1 MFLDRRR
8 QCGAILATL
17 SLATSLAV
25 NSPASAQ
32 GVDPARA
39 AASASAPAAQPV
51 AEVSGGASSMIETQR
66 VAVPAAGPGA
76 KVRRGPV
83 ETPPPR
89 SLAIGEVAT
98 INLPSVSR
106 IAIGNGHLVKATVVD
121 DNQIV
126 LLAEAAGDT
135 TMHVW
140 LRGGRQLAYTLHV
153 APERADRLLADLTK
167 YIAGAP
173 GLHVQ
178 TVGERIVIEGRY
190 PDAETASRIK
200 ALTNSFPQVL
210 NLVAARP
217 ADADPL
223 QLDRMVQ
230 LNMRVIEVKKTALDQ
245 LGIKWASGANGPTF
259 ATNALGY
266 ANTPYRPDGATL
278 PTVTTSHPIA
288 TYFGLATQITSA
300 LAFLEERGDAWTLA
314 EPQLSCRSGGE
325 SKFTAGGE
333 IPIPVAQG
341 LGAVS
346 VYYKPYG
353 VLVEFKP
360 VADGNGNVDSHI
372 LIEVS
377 EPDSRN
383 SNQGFVAFTTNRA
396 ESQVALREGEPLV
409 IAGLL
414 RQKTEKS
421 SDAIPGL
428 GHIPLLSHLFGEHE
442 KRTEQTELFLI
453 VVPRVVVPQSVANRD
468 SMVRAQGLSG
478 EAGKAAA
485 ETYAAPPSRFPTPAI
500 SPAQSAAATSPSTAT
515 VPASADAPS
524 AVTAP
529 LPAASSASAASAPP
543 R

>member
-1 MFLDRRR
+1 M
-8 QCGAILATL
+8 
-17 SLATSLAV
+17 
-25 NSPASAQ
+25 
-32 GVDPARA
+32 
-39 AASASAPAAQPV
+39 
-51 AEVSGGASSMIETQR
+51 EMSGGASSMIETQR
-66 VAVPAAGPGA
+66 VPVPPAAQGA
-76 KVRRGPV
+76 KVRRMPV
-83 ETPPPR
+83 ESPPPR
-89 SLAIGEVAT
+89 TIVVGEVAT
-98 INLPSVSR
+98 ITLPSVAR

-153 APERADRLLADLTK
+153 TAERNDRLLSDLTK
-167 YIAGAP
+167 YVADSP
-173 GLHVQ
+173 GLHVHM
-178 TVGERIVIEGRY
+178 VGERIVIEGRY
-190 PDAETASRIK
+190 PDTETASRVK
-200 ALTNSFPQVL
+200 ALTGSFPQVL

-230 LNMRVIEVKKTALDQ
+230 LNLRVIEVKKTALDQ
-245 LGIKWASGANGPTF
+245 LGIKWASAANGPTF

-266 ANTPYRPDGATL
+266 ANTPYRPDTAAGF
-278 PTVTTSHPIA
+278 PTVTTGHPIA
-288 TYFGLATQITSA
+288 AYLGLATQITSA

-325 SKFTAGGE
+325 SKFIAGGE
-333 IPIPVAQG
+333 IPIPVSQG

-346 VYYKPYG
+346 VMYKQYG
-353 VLVEFKP
+353 VVVEFKP
-360 VADGNGNVDSHI
+360 IADGNGNVDSHI

-377 EPDSRN
+377 EPDTRN
-383 SNQGFVAFTTNRA
+383 SNQGFIAFTTNRA

-428 GHIPLLSHLFGEHE
+428 GHIPVLSYLFGEHE

-468 SMVRAQGLSG
+468 SMARAQTLSG

-500 SPAQSAAATSPSTAT
+500 SPAQAAAATGPSTAT
-515 VPASADAPS
+515 VPASSDSPSVVTIPLPSPIPMPAPMPAS
-524 AVTAP
+524 GPVPAVPALPTAP
-529 LPAASSASAASAPP
+529 ASAPASP
-543 R
+543 SALH